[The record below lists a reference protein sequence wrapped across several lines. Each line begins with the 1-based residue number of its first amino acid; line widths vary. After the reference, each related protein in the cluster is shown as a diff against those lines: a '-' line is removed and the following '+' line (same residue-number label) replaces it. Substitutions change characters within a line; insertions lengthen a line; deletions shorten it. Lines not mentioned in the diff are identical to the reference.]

1 MELRL
6 TTQIDELRSAVID
19 FNNEQL
25 KSELVNALNKYKGLT
40 YDDNSIT
47 IAKKDRAGLNTLKN
61 QIDGLR
67 KSVKT
72 EWNEPYVV
80 FEQKVKELLALVDE
94 PIQAIDAQVKDY
106 EQRQKA
112 DKRNSLEAYFN
123 TTIGNNA
130 SLLKFDD
137 IFNEKWLNVT
147 FTEAKA
153 VEEIKAIIT
162 QFNNDL
168 EIISNESG
176 EYKTQLYDYFLRT
189 RDLAA
194 TFKEKQRLIATKEAM
209 EQLKA
214 REAERKAK
222 EAEEV
227 QKAAPIAET
236 QPTTAQPDKPQL
248 IAIRFEVEGTAEQ
261 LTALSNYLKT
271 NNLTYRRI

>member
-1 MELRL
+1 MEFRL
-6 TTQIDELRSAVID
+6 TTPIDQLRAEVIA
-19 FNNEQL
+19 FNSEQL
-25 KSELVNALNKYKGLT
+25 ITELTNALAKYEGIT
-40 YDDNSIT
+40 YDDNNIVL
-47 IAKKDRAGLNTLKN
+47 AKKDRAGLNNLKS
-61 QIDGLR
+61 QIDAVR
-67 KSVKT
+67 KSAKS
-72 EWNEPYVV
+72 EWNEPYIR
-80 FEQKVKELLALVDE
+80 FENEVKQLIALVE
-94 PIQAIDAQVKDY
+94 KPIQAIDAQVKDY
-106 EQRQKA
+106 EQRQKS

-123 TTIGNNA
+123 AAIADNA
-130 SLLKFDD
+130 ALLKFED
-137 IFNEKWLNVT
+137 IFNDKWLNVT
-147 FTEAKA
+147 FSEAKA

-209 EQLKA
+209 EQLQT

-236 QPTTAQPDKPQL
+236 QPTTAQPDKPQS
-248 IAIRFEVEGTAEQ
+248 ITIRFEVEGTKEE
-261 LTALSNYLKT
+261 LMVLSEYLKT
-271 NNLTYRRI
+271 NNLNYRRI

>member
-1 MELRL
+1 MEFRL
-6 TTQIDELRSAVID
+6 TTPIDQLRAEVIE
-19 FNNEQL
+19 FNSEQL
-25 KSELVNALNKYKGLT
+25 ITELTNALAKYEGIT
-40 YDDNSIT
+40 YDDNNIVL
-47 IAKKDRAGLNTLKN
+47 AKKDRAGLNNLKS
-61 QIDGLR
+61 QIDGVR
-67 KSVKT
+67 KSAKS
-72 EWNEPYVV
+72 EWNEPYIR
-80 FEQKVKELLALVDE
+80 FENEVKQLIALVE
-94 PIQAIDAQVKDY
+94 KPIQAIDIQIKDY
-106 EQRQKA
+106 EQRQK
-112 DKRNSLEAYFN
+112 DIKRNSLEAYFN
-123 TTIGNNA
+123 TTIGDNA
-130 SLLKFDD
+130 SLLKFND
-137 IFNEKWLNVT
+137 IFNDRWLNVT
-147 FTEAKA
+147 FSEAKA
-153 VEEIKAIIT
+153 TDEIKAIIT

-227 QKAAPIAET
+227 QKAET

-248 IAIRFEVEGTAEQ
+248 IAIRFEVEGTKEE
-261 LTALSNYLKT
+261 LMALSDYLKT